1 MVLLLCV
8 SETLKHIKNGGEKE
22 QFCCSTSRTA
32 AQNGLNELKI
42 IQHFTSKRKPV
53 IKKK

>member
-1 MVLLLCV
+1 MVLPLCV

-32 AQNGLNELKI
+32 AQNGLNYSRTQNIHLYVMG
-42 IQHFTSKRKPV
+42 S
-53 IKKK
+53 

>member
-1 MVLLLCV
+1 MVLPLCV

-32 AQNGLNELKI
+32 AQNGLSTNL
-42 IQHFTSKRKPV
+42 H
-53 IKKK
+53 